1 VKKLLKLVNIWHSY
15 RQEGGLYNR
24 LYAIGF
30 VCLGTMLLKE
40 EELARHLEYGKQ
52 QLLLIVLMLTI
63 AWPRQL
69 SDEV

>member
-1 VKKLLKLVNIWHSY
+1 MDCI
-15 RQEGGLYNR
+15 G
-24 LYAIGF
+24 GF